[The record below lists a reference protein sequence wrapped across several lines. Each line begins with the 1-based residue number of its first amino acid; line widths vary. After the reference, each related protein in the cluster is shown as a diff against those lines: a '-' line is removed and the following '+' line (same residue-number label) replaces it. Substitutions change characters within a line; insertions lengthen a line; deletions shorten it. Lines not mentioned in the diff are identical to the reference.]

1 MRDISSFIAE
11 ALREDIGPGDITT
24 EALIPSGL
32 KGRAEIIAK
41 ERLILAGIGIA
52 REVFKQVNH
61 DISFTAGHAD
71 GSELLPGTVIATV
84 SGELA
89 SLLTAERLA
98 LNLMQRLSGIATLT
112 REYVNRIDD
121 TIAMIVDTRKTTPG
135 LRALEKYAVRGGGG
149 KNHRFGLFDGILIK
163 DNHIAA
169 VGSIK
174 ESVRR
179 AREKAPHT
187 LKIEVETEVIEQV
200 KEALAAG
207 ADIIML
213 DNMDINAMRD
223 AIKLI
228 DGKALIEASGGVN
241 LENVRQ
247 VAETGVDFISVGAIT
262 HSARAMDISMEIC
275 GQGSVVR

>member
-41 ERLILAGIGIA
+41 ERLILAGIDVA
-52 REVFKQVNH
+52 REVFKQV
-61 DISFTAGHAD
+61 DPAISFTAGHAD
-71 GSELLPGTVIATV
+71 GSELLPGALIATV

-112 REYVNRIDD
+112 REYVKRTEETVAKI
-121 TIAMIVDTRKTTPG
+121 MDTRKTIPG
-135 LRALEKYAVRGGGG
+135 LRALEKYAVKVGGG

-169 VGSIK
+169 VGNIK
-174 ESVRR
+174 DAVRR

-187 LKIEVETEVIEQV
+187 LKIEVETESIEQV

-213 DNMDINAMRD
+213 DNMDINTMKD

-228 DGKALIEASGGVN
+228 DGKALIEASGGIN
-241 LENVRQ
+241 LDNVRQ

-262 HSARAMDISMEIC
+262 HSARAVDISME
-275 GQGSVVR
+275 VVTHA

>member
-11 ALREDIGPGDITT
+11 ALREDIGPWDITT
-24 EALIPSGL
+24 EALIPMGL

-41 ERLILAGIGIA
+41 ERLILAGIDA
-52 REVFKQVNH
+52 TREVFKQVNQ
-61 DISFTAGHAD
+61 DTSFTAGHAD

-112 REYVNRIDD
+112 REYVNRIED
-121 TIAMIVDTRKTTPG
+121 TIAKIVDTRKTTPG
-135 LRALEKYAVRGGGG
+135 LRALEKYAVTVGGG

-169 VGSIK
+169 VGNIK
-174 ESVRR
+174 EAVRR

-187 LKIEVETEVIEQV
+187 LKIEVETEGIEQV

-223 AIKLI
+223 AIKMI
-228 DGKALIEASGGVN
+228 DGKALIEASGGIN
-241 LENVRQ
+241 LKNVRQ
-247 VAETGVDFISVGAIT
+247 IAETGVDFISVGAMT
-262 HSARAMDISMEIC
+262 HSARAMDISMEI
-275 GQGSVVR
+275 VANA

>member
-135 LRALEKYAVRGGGG
+135 LRALEKYAVRVGGG

-174 ESVRR
+174 E
-179 AREKAPHT
+179 
-187 LKIEVETEVIEQV
+187 
-200 KEALAAG
+200 
-207 ADIIML
+207 
-213 DNMDINAMRD
+213 
-223 AIKLI
+223 
-228 DGKALIEASGGVN
+228 
-241 LENVRQ
+241 
-247 VAETGVDFISVGAIT
+247 
-262 HSARAMDISMEIC
+262 
-275 GQGSVVR
+275 

>member
-24 EALIPSGL
+24 EALIPRGL

-41 ERLILAGIGIA
+41 ERLILAGIDVA
-52 REVFKQVNH
+52 REVFGQV
-61 DISFTAGHAD
+61 DPDTSFTAGHAD
-71 GSELLPGTVIATV
+71 GSELLPGAVIATV
-84 SGELA
+84 SGELVA
-89 SLLTAERLA
+89 LLTAERLT

-112 REYVNRIDD
+112 REYVRRIED

-135 LRALEKYAVRGGGG
+135 LRALEKYAVRIGGG

-169 VGSIK
+169 VGNIK
-174 ESVRR
+174 EAIRR

-187 LKIEVETEVIEQV
+187 LKIEVETEGIEQV

-213 DNMDINAMRD
+213 DNMDINTMRD
-223 AIKLI
+223 AIKMI

-241 LENVRQ
+241 LGNVRQ
-247 VAETGVDFISVGAIT
+247 IAETGVDFISVGAIT
-262 HSARAMDISMEIC
+262 HSARAMDISMEIISNE
-275 GQGSVVR
+275 QR